1 MACCLPSG
9 TNRAVPYMLY
19 NMCLESEKASLANK
33 HLTPMP
39 TPDRHL
45 TPMPSPERA
54 TCRSNLTQERR
65 IVASGLFGARRHER
79 RIVASC
85 WARDATSPSTFFW
98 SVTLSVKMQLY
109 VCMLQIECERYISI
123 EKDSGHKVGEDKQRE
138 EQQGTEKQAEKTE

>member
-65 IVASGLFGARRHER
+65 IVASGLLGARRH
-79 RIVASC
+79 VSLHVFLVCHAVC
-85 WARDATSPSTFFW
+85 QDATLCLH
-98 SVTLSVKMQLY
+98 VTDRMWKV
-109 VCMLQIECERYISI
+109 
-123 EKDSGHKVGEDKQRE
+123 HKYRE
-138 EQQGTEKQAEKTE
+138 GQWAQGRWGQAERGATRNGKASREDGMRQESIKQIHPW